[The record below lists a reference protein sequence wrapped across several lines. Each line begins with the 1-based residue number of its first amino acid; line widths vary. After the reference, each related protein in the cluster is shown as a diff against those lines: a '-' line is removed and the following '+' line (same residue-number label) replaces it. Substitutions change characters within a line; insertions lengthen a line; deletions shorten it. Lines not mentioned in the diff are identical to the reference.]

1 VVTAVALFTVVTAGS
16 GGDEGTATESGGT
29 RPVATTPAAKKPA
42 ATKKKST
49 AKSYTVKAG
58 DTPSSIA
65 EGAGIPLDQLLELNP
80 DIDPQA
86 LSPGQKL
93 KLGP

>member
-16 GGDEGTATESGGT
+16 GDDTGTATESGGT
-29 RPVATTPAAKKPA
+29 RPAATKPAAKKPA
-42 ATKKKST
+42 TTPKRST
-49 AKSYTVKAG
+49 AKRYTVKAG

-65 EGAGIPLDQLLELNP
+65 EGAGIPLDELLELNP
-80 DIDPQA
+80 EIDPQA